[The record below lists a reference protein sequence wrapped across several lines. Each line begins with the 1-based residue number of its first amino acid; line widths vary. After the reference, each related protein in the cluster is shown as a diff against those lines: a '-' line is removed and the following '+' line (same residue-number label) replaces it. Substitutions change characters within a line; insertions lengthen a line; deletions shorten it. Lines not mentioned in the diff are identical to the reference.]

1 MATVATEQELRQVK
15 RFDFAFDPRFRLPLA
30 AIGVRPGS
38 ARVLVTPQVLDARFG
53 PWRLQTP
60 RSNVRD
66 AQLTGPYTAVKAIG
80 PRGSA
85 VDGGV
90 TFGTNAQGGV
100 CIRFHEPVGA
110 LLGRRWFRHPGLTV
124 TVADR
129 DGLVEALGVT
139 RT

>member
-1 MATVATEQELRQVK
+1 MK
-15 RFDFAFDPRFRLPLA
+15 RFDFAFDPRFRLPLT

-38 ARVLVTPQVLDARFG
+38 ARVLVTPKLLDVRFG
-53 PWRLQTP
+53 PWRLQTS
-60 RSNVRD
+60 RDNVRD
-66 AQLTGPYTAVKAIG
+66 ARRTGPYKVVKAIG

-110 LLGRRWFRHPGLTV
+110 LLGRRWFLHPGLTV
-124 TVADR
+124 TVADC
-129 DGLVEALGVT
+129 DGLIEALDVT
-139 RT
+139 SA